1 MKKVTR
7 QLIALILAL
16 CALASAAMPAWA
28 ASVDTPPEEPLAP
41 EYVGISTLIYNCTVS
56 SGTATCTTSVHLK
69 NGYTAYTSMR
79 LHKSVDKSNWSNVI
93 IWMSYSTTL
102 NKTKS
107 VSSGYYYRT
116 QVTVRV
122 YDSNHNLVETV
133 TKSSGA
139 IYY

>member
-1 MKKVTR
+1 
-7 QLIALILAL
+7 
-16 CALASAAMPAWA
+16 
-28 ASVDTPPEEPLAP
+28 
-41 EYVGISTLIYNCTVS
+41 
-56 SGTATCTTSVHLK
+56 
-69 NGYTAYTSMR
+69 MR
-79 LHKSVDKSNWSNVI
+79 LQKSVDKSNWSNVI

>member
-1 MKKVTR
+1 MKQVTR

-79 LHKSVDKSNWSNVI
+79 LQKSVDKS
-93 IWMSYSTTL
+93 TTKAAL
-102 NKTKS
+102 HRKTAVKNS
-107 VSSGYYYRT
+107 V
-116 QVTVRV
+116 
-122 YDSNHNLVETV
+122 LKLCMIEI
-133 TKSSGA
+133 K
-139 IYY
+139 

>member
-1 MKKVTR
+1 MKKATR

-16 CALASAAMPAWA
+16 CALAAAAMPACA
-28 ASVDTPPEEPLAP
+28 ASLDTPPEGPLAP
-41 EYVGISTLIYNCTVS
+41 EYVGLSLLRCNCTVS
-56 SGTATCTTSVHLK
+56 SGTATCTATVKLK

-79 LHKSVDKSNWSNVI
+79 LQKSNDKSNWSNVT

-122 YDSNHNLVETV
+122 YDANNNLVETV
-133 TKSSGA
+133 TQNSGA
-139 IYY
+139 VYY